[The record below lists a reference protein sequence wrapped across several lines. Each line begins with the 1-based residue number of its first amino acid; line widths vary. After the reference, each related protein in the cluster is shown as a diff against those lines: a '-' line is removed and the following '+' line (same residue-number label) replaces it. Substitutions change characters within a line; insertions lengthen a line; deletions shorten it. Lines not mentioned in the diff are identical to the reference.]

1 MNTVPA
7 AIDEVIIDEHCDTGQ
22 PIGLHDIVGRDRPL
36 VIRGLCRDW
45 PLVKLADQSDTAF
58 ARGLA
63 ALDNGS
69 EVDALLLPPGED
81 GIIGYNADFDGFNY
95 EHHRVSITQ
104 GLQRLAHYSRQEA
117 VPGLAMQSALIS
129 ACIPGFLDD
138 HAVPFL
144 DRHLQPRIWIGNK
157 VTTPAHFDEY
167 HNIACVVAGGRR
179 FTLFAPEQAR
189 NLYVGPLDFAP
200 TGAAISI
207 ARLDRPDD
215 PRYPRLKLALA
226 EAQVAEL
233 RPGDAIYIPPMW
245 WHHVESLERINA
257 LVNYWWKHTPANGYV
272 PETAL
277 GCLMHCILTFKSLPP
292 AERAAWRGLLDH
304 YVFDDSDA
312 ASHIPATRR
321 GILGSLTPEQLVELR
336 ATIRR
341 YL

>member
-1 MNTVPA
+1 MMA
-7 AIDEVIIDEHCDTGQ
+7 APVAIEEFRDTGQ
-22 PIGLHDIVGRDRPL
+22 PIGFSDIVGRDRPL

-45 PLVKLADQSDTAF
+45 PLVKLAGQSDTAF
-58 ARGLA
+58 AQGLA
-63 ALDNGS
+63 GLDNGT
-69 EVDALLLPPGED
+69 EVDALLMPPGED
-81 GIIGYNADFDGFNY
+81 GVIGYNANFDGFNY
-95 EHHRVSITQ
+95 AHHRVSVTQ
-104 GLQRLAHYSRQEA
+104 GLQRLAQYSRQEQP
-117 VPGLAMQSALIS
+117 PGLAMQSAPIA
-129 ACIPGFLDD
+129 ACLPGFLEN

-144 DRHLQPRIWIGNK
+144 DRSIQPRIWIGNK

-167 HNIACVVAGGRR
+167 HNIACVVSGSRR

-215 PRYPRLKLALA
+215 PRFPRLKLALA

-257 LVNYWWKHTPANGYV
+257 LVNYWWKPVPANGYV
-272 PETAL
+272 PETAM
-277 GCLMHCILTFKSLPP
+277 GCMMHCILTFKSLPP
-292 AERAAWRGLLDH
+292 AERAAWKGLMDY
-304 YVFDDSDA
+304 YVFGDENPA
-312 ASHIPATRR
+312 AHIPAERR
-321 GILGSLTPEQLVELR
+321 GILGTLTPELVVKLR
-336 ATIRR
+336 DTIRR